1 MTAAERRLLQ
11 AWRSLPESGRASL
24 TDYAEFLLQR
34 QTVRPAVTVVAQ
46 TPVDIPRPSE
56 ESVIK
61 AVRRLKA
68 TYPMLDYDHSL
79 LNEVSAQMTRH
90 IIHGEKA
97 NVVIDQLE
105 VIFRQKYDAY
115 SALTAT
121 AS

>member
-11 AWRSLPESGRASL
+11 VWRSLPESGRASL

-34 QTVRPAVTVVAQ
+34 QTVGPAVAAVSQ

-68 TYPMLDYDHSL
+68 TYPMLDYDHNL